1 MRIAILTE
9 DDPLDAITIA
19 KELNAFAI
27 NPNYIFLD
35 QENVKKIKSEN
46 IQLYPWTVNEIKDIN
61 KMIRLGVEGIIT
73 DYPERIK

>member
-1 MRIAILTE
+1 M
-9 DDPLDAITIA
+9 
-19 KELNAFAI
+19 
-27 NPNYIFLD
+27 
-35 QENVKKIKSEN
+35 KSEN